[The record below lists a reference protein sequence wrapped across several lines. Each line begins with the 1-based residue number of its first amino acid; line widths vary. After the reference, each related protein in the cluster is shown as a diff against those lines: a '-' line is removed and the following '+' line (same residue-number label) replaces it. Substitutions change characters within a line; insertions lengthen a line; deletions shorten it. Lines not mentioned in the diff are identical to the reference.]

1 LVSPHE
7 RFSMTVASIRNLC
20 KTFAVR
26 GRTGTRQLRAVDD
39 VSFDVTE
46 GETLGVVGESGSGKS
61 TTGRMLVGL
70 IPATSGSITLF
81 GRSITGPEGAAG
93 LAAVRPLLQMVF
105 QDPNG
110 ALDPRMTAGS
120 SIAEP
125 LAVAGTLSRR
135 ARADRVAELL
145 DIVGLPASAAER
157 HPHEFSGGQRQR
169 ICIARALALNPSF
182 IVCDEAVSALDVS
195 MQAQIVN
202 LLLDLQERMGLSYLF
217 IAHDLAVVRS
227 ISTRVAV
234 MYAGRLVE
242 IAPRRA
248 LYDTPRHPYTQ
259 ALLDAVP
266 RPVPG
271 AERSARIGG
280 EVPSLLDPP
289 SGCAFHTRCPMAFER
304 CRVEV
309 PKLRAAGDTLCACH
323 LYEGA

>member
-1 LVSPHE
+1 MTIAAVS
-7 RFSMTVASIRNLC
+7 NLT

-26 GRTGTRQLRAVDD
+26 SRTGTRELRAVDD
-39 VSFDVTE
+39 VSFDVAE

-61 TTGRMLVGL
+61 TTGRLLVGL
-70 IPATSGSITLF
+70 LAASAGSITLF
-81 GRSITGPEGAAG
+81 GRDITGPDGATA
-93 LAAVRPLLQMVF
+93 LAAVRPRLQMVF

-110 ALDPRMTAGS
+110 ALDPRMTAGQ

-125 LAVAGTLSRR
+125 LAVAGTLDRR
-135 ARADRVAELL
+135 ARAARVLELL
-145 DIVGLPASAAER
+145 DIVGLPRGAADR

-202 LLLDLQERMGLSYLF
+202 LLLDLQESMGLSYLF

-227 ISTRVAV
+227 ISSRVAV

-242 IAPRRA
+242 IAPRAA
-248 LYDTPRHPYTQ
+248 LYDAPSHPYTK
-259 ALLDAVP
+259 ALLAAVP

-271 AERSARIGG
+271 AERAARIGG
-280 EVPSLLDPP
+280 EVPSLLDKPP
-289 SGCAFHTRCPMAFER
+289 GCAFHTRCPEAFDR

-309 PKLRAAGDTLCACH
+309 PRLRRAGAALCACH
-323 LYEGA
+323 LYEES